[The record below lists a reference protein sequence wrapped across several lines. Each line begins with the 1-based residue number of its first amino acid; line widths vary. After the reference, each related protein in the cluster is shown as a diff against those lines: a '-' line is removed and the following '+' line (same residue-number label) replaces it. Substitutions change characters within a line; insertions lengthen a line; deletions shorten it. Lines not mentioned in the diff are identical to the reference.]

1 MNVHSQRRR
10 SRGNNSGLRSRNSVL
25 VGSFSCLSLSLLL
38 LVVPTVEATI
48 TVMDTRHR
56 YASRQDHSLGKRL
69 WKGYE
74 YMARLQYV
82 DGNLPLCPDN
92 HYHRDDTNMHMHTTP
107 YNLTVP
113 EDGLPVALLV
123 RAGGGC
129 SIEAK
134 ADFVLKNVHPAG
146 LVKYLIID
154 GSDSDLDSDT
164 SNVHFM
170 YGDLKEQKQKLE
182 QEQQELRKLVQ
193 RDEHQ
198 QEEKRQQYQDEQ
210 QQVVLV
216 PKMDRDKFE
225 KELASYDDDLM
236 DEWIRKN
243 YYRQHPEA
251 AAADDDKELP
261 FYILHVSYHTE
272 FDLLDIL
279 LHQTD
284 ESKAAG
290 GPRLTVDSRLGTGNL
305 NGTAMLWIA
314 VSALLSACAC
324 SILLF
329 AHGNQGGW
337 FQEEVVHTA
346 PVRPTR
352 RRLTREQVKRL
363 LPRYH
368 YDGHCLQIINE
379 TSNTTDAAGEATE
392 SQENDG
398 LLSSAAAATMPVA
411 PNPVDLE
418 LCSICLDEY
427 EVGDKL
433 RCLPCNHVFHGKC
446 IGRWLAER
454 SATCPLCK
462 TDLWEEEEET
472 ADEDA
477 SLVDG
482 HETGAA
488 GAAAERE
495 EPNMEVQNWL
505 DQLFGVTRE
514 RNPVEIVPTVTE
526 LQAMTDGARVAQQ
539 EADRQDVADTSPRS
553 SWWRRMFPAGRQR
566 HAAVDE
572 SAATTLTEPLLQPG
586 DEESPAAPSTTE
598 VEMGTSTPS
607 TPQAAQP
614 EAATEVSAPDPPE
627 QQPRQV
633 SV

>member
-1 MNVHSQRRR
+1 MNAYSQSRRGD
-10 SRGNNSGLRSRNSVL
+10 SLLGPKNSV
-25 VGSFSCLSLSLLL
+25 FWFCLLL
-38 LVVPTVEATI
+38 LPSALVLQVEATI
-48 TVMDTRHR
+48 TVMDTRLR
-56 YASRQDHSLGKRL
+56 YASRQDHSLGKKL

-74 YMARLQYV
+74 YMARLQYI

-92 HYHRDDTNMHMHTTP
+92 ENNHHDMHHAP

-123 RAGGGC
+123 RAGGC
-129 SIEAK
+129 SLQAK

-146 LVKYLIID
+146 LVKYLIVD
-154 GSDSDLDSDT
+154 GSRRAD
-164 SNVHFM
+164 VM
-170 YGDLKEQKQKLE
+170 YFP
-182 QEQQELRKLVQ
+182 EQQDQQ
-193 RDEHQ
+193 RVLMQ
-198 QEEKRQQYQDEQ
+198 QENQEEEQ
-210 QQVVLV
+210 QV
-216 PKMDRDKFE
+216 DEEKFE

-243 YYRQHPEA
+243 YHHKHPEA
-251 AAADDDKELP
+251 ADDNVLP
-261 FYILHVSYHTE
+261 FYIIHISYSTE
-272 FDLLDIL
+272 FDLLDVL
-279 LHQTD
+279 LHQTE
-284 ESKAAG
+284 ESAAAG
-290 GPRLTVDSRLGTGNL
+290 GPRLTLDSRLGTGNL
-305 NGTAMLWIA
+305 NGTAILWIA
-314 VSALLSACAC
+314 ISALLSACAC

-346 PVRPTR
+346 PPRPTR

-368 YDGHCLQIINE
+368 YDGHCLQLINE
-379 TSNTTDAAGEATE
+379 TANTGNGETNE

-398 LLSSAAAATMPVA
+398 LMSAAAALPA

-427 EVGDKL
+427 EAGDKL

-462 TDLWEEEEET
+462 TDLWEEEEE
-472 ADEDA
+472 DQESQA
-477 SLVDG
+477 SVVDG
-482 HETGAA
+482 HETGARA
-488 GAAAERE
+488 PDE
-495 EPNMEVQNWL
+495 EPNLEVQNWL

-514 RNPVEIVPTVTE
+514 RNPVEIVPTE
-526 LQAMTDGARVAQQ
+526 LEAMADGAPPPQATQQ
-539 EADRQDVADTSPRS
+539 DAVEAAPRS
-553 SWWRRMFPAGRQR
+553 SWWSRMFPGRQR
-566 HAAVDE
+566 LSGRSAAVDE
-572 SAATTLTEPLLQPG
+572 SAAATLTEPLLQPG

-598 VEMGTSTPS
+598 LEMGTSTPPLPVS
-607 TPQAAQP
+607 AETTPQEEQESDA
-614 EAATEVSAPDPPE
+614 EESAPDPPVD
-627 QQPRQV
+627 QHRQV

>member
-1 MNVHSQRRR
+1 MNVNSQSRRLL
-10 SRGNNSGLRSRNSVL
+10 GPRNSV
-25 VGSFSCLSLSLLL
+25 VCWFSYCLLILLSSAL
-38 LVVPTVEATI
+38 LVQVEATI

-82 DGNLPLCPDN
+82 DGNLPLCPDDNDNN
-92 HYHRDDTNMHMHTTP
+92 HSMHHAP

-123 RAGGGC
+123 RAGGC
-129 SIEAK
+129 SLQAK
-134 ADFVLKNVHPAG
+134 ADFVLKNVHPVG

-154 GSDSDLDSDT
+154 GSTRAD
-164 SNVHFM
+164 VM
-170 YGDLKEQKQKLE
+170 YVP
-182 QEQQELRKLVQ
+182 EQQQQRALLVQ
-193 RDEHQ
+193 ENQQHEQHQ
-198 QEEKRQQYQDEQ
+198 QEG
-210 QQVVLV
+210 QQVASYNDDIMYEWNQEGQQA
-216 PKMDRDKFE
+216 PKQDHDKFE

-243 YYRQHPEA
+243 YHLQHPEA
-251 AAADDDKELP
+251 ADDEELP
-261 FYILHVSYHTE
+261 FYIIHVSYHTE
-272 FDLLDIL
+272 FDLLDYL

-284 ESKAAG
+284 ESKSSG
-290 GPRLTVDSRLGTGNL
+290 GPRLTIDSRLGTGNL
-305 NGTAMLWIA
+305 NSTAILWIA
-314 VSALLSACAC
+314 ISALLSACAC

-346 PVRPTR
+346 RPRPTR

-379 TSNTTDAAGEATE
+379 NTGNGGETAE
-392 SQENDG
+392 LQENDG
-398 LLSSAAAATMPVA
+398 LMSAAAALPVA

-427 EVGDKL
+427 EAGDKL

-462 TDLWEEEEET
+462 TDLWEEEEE
-472 ADEDA
+472 DQESQA
-477 SLVDG
+477 SIVDG
-482 HETGAA
+482 HETARAA
-488 GAAAERE
+488 E
-495 EPNMEVQNWL
+495 EPNLEVQNWL

-514 RNPVEIVPTVTE
+514 RNPVEIVPTATE
-526 LQAMTDGARVAQQ
+526 LQAMTDGAASQQ
-539 EADRQDVADTSPRS
+539 EADRPDAVPVEVSPRS
-553 SWWRRMFPAGRQR
+553 SWWSRMFPGRQR
-566 HAAVDE
+566 LSGRSTAVDE
-572 SAATTLTEPLLQPG
+572 SAAATLTEPLLQPG
-586 DEESPAAPSTTE
+586 DEESPAPPSTTE
-598 VEMGTSTPS
+598 VEMGTSTHPPGS
-607 TPQAAQP
+607 PQEEP
-614 EAATEVSAPDPPE
+614 ESSIEEPAPDPPE
-627 QQPRQV
+627 HEHRQV